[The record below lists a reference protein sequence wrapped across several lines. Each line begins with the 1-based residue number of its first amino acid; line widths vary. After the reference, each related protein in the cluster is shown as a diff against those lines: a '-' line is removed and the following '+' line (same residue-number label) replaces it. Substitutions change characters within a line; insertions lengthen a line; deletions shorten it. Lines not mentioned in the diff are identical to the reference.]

1 MKTIVLYQRE
11 VYGKPLFYIEDTATA
26 AMFRELTGTKTI
38 TERQMQLLRDLT
50 GAKFAQ
56 SHPRI
61 LDEDGMLTG
70 DKFDPQ

>member
-1 MKTIVLYQRE
+1 MKTIVVYERE
-11 VYGKPLFYIEDTATA
+11 VYGKPLFYIADPATA
-26 AMFRELTGTKTI
+26 SMFRELTGTKTI

-61 LDEDGMLTG
+61 LDGDGMLT